1 MWVRMLA
8 SKPAAVREYA
18 LTVFR
23 PSLWYYGNAFLI
35 GGIFV
40 AIGGWLPVHRRT
52 RRPYPPVTEPEMAE
66 LRRATHELMPE
77 LVSYKP

>member
-1 MWVRMLA
+1 MRLA
-8 SKPAAVREYA
+8 RWFDVAVRPLIEKGYMD
-18 LTVFR
+18 
-23 PSLWYYGNAFLI
+23 PSLDKAF
-35 GGIFV
+35 V
-40 AIGGWLPVHRRT
+40 EIGGWLPVHRRT